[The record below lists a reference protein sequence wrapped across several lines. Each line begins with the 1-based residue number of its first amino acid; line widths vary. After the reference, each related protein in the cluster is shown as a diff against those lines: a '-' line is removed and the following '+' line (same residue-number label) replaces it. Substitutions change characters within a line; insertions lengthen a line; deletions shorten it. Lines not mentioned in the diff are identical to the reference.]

1 MLFIISGDL
10 NFENCVKY
18 ERCFTVLNFV
28 NFAIVF
34 INCLLPLSTTI
45 TEIQLFLIVEF
56 FVVLDCMQKWM
67 PYNFVAVDIVN

>member
-28 NFAIVF
+28 NFTIVF
-34 INCLLPLSTTI
+34 INSLLPLSTTI
-45 TEIQLFLIVEF
+45 SEIQLFLIVEF
-56 FVVLDCMQKWM
+56 FVVLDCIQKWM
-67 PYNFVAVDIVN
+67 PYNFVVVDIVN